1 MSGLY
6 QNVAYMVIKSR
17 KTILDMLRLRG
28 FDVSMY
34 ENSPIEELQQMVW
47 NEVCDFEVEKK
58 QSDFKPDM
66 DIPEEWVPYLSKVS
80 QDIPSDQI
88 MTQINSLFN
97 QTLTIDQFQQ
107 VMKKFKSDELT
118 GEDKSKKGDS
128 DTKSFTDW
136 INTSQ
141 KAYVHYIIGNKSST
155 HQLSSY
161 IKDLDTNFEEN
172 GIDRSKVEVIVIV
185 KDKPTSSLISL
196 NHELSKKYHVFLQIF
211 WIGSLFFNILD
222 HIYVP
227 NHIIIGD
234 EETSWIKKKY
244 RLESKF
250 QLPIISKDDPV
261 AKFIGMRSGQICR
274 IERTSET
281 AGVYHSY
288 RCCK

>member
-1 MSGLY
+1 
-6 QNVAYMVIKSR
+6 
-17 KTILDMLRLRG
+17 MLRLRG

-155 HQLSSY
+155 HQLNS
-161 IKDLDTNFEEN
+161 
-172 GIDRSKVEVIVIV
+172 
-185 KDKPTSSLISL
+185 
-196 NHELSKKYHVFLQIF
+196 
-211 WIGSLFFNILD
+211 IL
-222 HIYVP
+222 
-227 NHIIIGD
+227 
-234 EETSWIKKKY
+234 
-244 RLESKF
+244 
-250 QLPIISKDDPV
+250 
-261 AKFIGMRSGQICR
+261 R
-274 IERTSET
+274 I
-281 AGVYHSY
+281 
-288 RCCK
+288 

>member
-17 KTILDMLRLRG
+17 KTILDMLRIRG

-58 QSDFKPDM
+58 KSDFKPDG
-66 DIPEEWVPYLSKVS
+66 DIPESWFPYLSKVS

-97 QTLTIDQFQQ
+97 QTLTIDQFQL
-107 VMKKFKSDELT
+107 VMKKFKSEELT
-118 GEDKSKKGDS
+118 GVEKSKSDS
-128 DTKSFTDW
+128 DKKSFTDW
-136 INTSQ
+136 INSSQ
-141 KAYVHYIIGNKSST
+141 KAYVHYIIGNKSNT
-155 HQLSSY
+155 HQLNSY
-161 IKDLDTNFEEN
+161 IKDLDANFEEN

-185 KDKPTSSLISL
+185 KDKPTSSLINL

-211 WIGSLFFNILD
+211 WIGSLFFNILE

-234 EETSWIKKKY
+234 DETSWIKKKY